1 MWFLSVGPEI
11 CLQLP
16 SDSISR
22 WTPLLFSYTLPT
34 IWACSRLSPVR
45 ARPWRANQKTGNC
58 ILQFPV
64 QKLPTGIEPVTS
76 SLPMRCAT
84 YCATAACSVITDL
97 FNIQYFPHTVNT
109 FPICLFPQKNAFVRI
124 LTQLIFFYLLFKN
137 LLTFSTFI
145 FILRSVITYG
155 ELIC

>member
-1 MWFLSVGPEI
+1 MPVIAPSILSADFANLEVNFVIPFLAAVVVEAQNEGVDGQIGESEVPNLAVDLNGLHITNRPI
-11 CLQLP
+11 AG
-16 SDSISR
+16 
-22 WTPLLFSYTLPT
+22 TL
-34 IWACSRLSPVR
+34 
-45 ARPWRANQKTGNC
+45 TG
-58 ILQFPV
+58 
-64 QKLPTGIEPVTS
+64 
-76 SLPMRCAT
+76 
-84 YCATAACSVITDL
+84 ITDL

>member
-1 MWFLSVGPEI
+1 MPEKHIFRTQKYRKPLTYWISGIISVK
-11 CLQLP
+11 
-16 SDSISR
+16 
-22 WTPLLFSYTLPT
+22 LL
-34 IWACSRLSPVR
+34 
-45 ARPWRANQKTGNC
+45 TG
-58 ILQFPV
+58 L
-64 QKLPTGIEPVTS
+64 GPVTS

-145 FILRSVITYG
+145 FILRPVITYG